1 MSEEKKKACDCEHE
15 HEHGCDCE
23 CGCECEADEDVVMLV
38 DEDGTE
44 IPFYHIA
51 TLDHEG
57 KEYACLQQ
65 ADDEDPVV
73 EIFELEEVEEDG
85 DVYYNFLPIDDEL
98 YETLYKKLEDEVA
111 AMTDGECDDPECE
124 CHNHD
129 DK

>member
-111 AMTDGECDDPECE
+111 SMTDDECDDPECE

>member
-51 TLDHEG
+51 TLDHES

>member
-23 CGCECEADEDVVMLV
+23 YGCECEADEDVVMLV

-73 EIFELEEVEEDG
+73 EIFELEEVEEDD

-111 AMTDGECDDPECE
+111 SMTDGECGDPECE

>member
-38 DEDGTE
+38 DEDGAE

-73 EIFELEEVEEDG
+73 EIFELEEVEEDD

-111 AMTDGECDDPECE
+111 SMTDGECDDPECE